1 MTPLTAEQYSELV
14 VALEA
19 MRGGCSLNKQWVMRY
34 CTDWCYIY
42 LTQWFHRIG
51 PLPDDP
57 DALRYACAH
66 MVAELCEERTTCA
79 R

>member
-19 MRGGCSLNKQWVMRY
+19 MRGMRCNEQHLWLAGY
-34 CTDWCYIY
+34 CNNWTFIY
-42 LTQWFHRIG
+42 LTQWFHAIG

-66 MVAELCEERTTCA
+66 MVAELCRERC
-79 R
+79 

>member
-19 MRGGCSLNKQWVMRY
+19 LRYGCGLTEQWLLGA
-34 CTDWCYIY
+34 CSNWCFVY
-42 LTQWFHRIG
+42 LTQWFYRIG

-57 DALRYACAH
+57 DALRYACSH
-66 MVAELCEERTTCA
+66 MVAELCEERTQCA